1 VAGQLLIIPQVI
13 FLRLTGGASGYLG
26 LYISQANA
34 NNHIYCDNLSAA
46 QFYVTTTTGDYYFKG
61 GALSD
66 RDLKENITSV
76 PDGSLAL
83 INALT
88 PRTYNFLAS
97 ENFGTEIKTGF
108 IAQEVAEAIT
118 EGRVATGT
126 DGQKDMA
133 VDTTGIVAHL
143 VKAIQ
148 EQQTIIQSLTAR
160 ITAGGL

>member
-1 VAGQLLIIPQVI
+1 MRIDSSGNLLVGTTSNSRGGRAIINNSAGDI
-13 FLRLTGGASGYLG
+13 LRLTGGASGYLG

-118 EGRVATGT
+118 EPIPNP
-126 DGQKDMA
+126 QM
-133 VDTTGIVAHL
+133 
-143 VKAIQ
+143 VKKI
-148 EQQTIIQSLTAR
+148 S
-160 ITAGGL
+160 